1 MQHGRWQKTLGCL
14 PFGATAQGGMSH
26 FWEVDIGWLVLWVG
40 ILAALLTIAWY
51 IIGKT
56 RPKSAQK
63 ELPAN
68 EWLAKCRELHSKG
81 VLSDE
86 EFRTIKTQLVQQLQ
100 DELNDNGKKG

>member
-1 MQHGRWQKTLGCL
+1 
-14 PFGATAQGGMSH
+14 MSH
-26 FWEVDIGWLVLWVG
+26 FWDVEIWWLVLWAA
-40 ILAALLTIAWY
+40 ILAVLVTVAVY
-51 IIGKT
+51 VIGKI

-68 EWLAKCRELHSKG
+68 EWLAKCRDLHSKG

-100 DELNDNGKKG
+100 DELNHNGKEG